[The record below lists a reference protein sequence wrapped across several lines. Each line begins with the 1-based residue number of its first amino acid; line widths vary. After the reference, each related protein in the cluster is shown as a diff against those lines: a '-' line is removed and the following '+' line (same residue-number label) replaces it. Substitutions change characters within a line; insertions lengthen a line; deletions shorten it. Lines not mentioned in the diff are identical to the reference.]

1 MQKIRPYGDD
11 NQGDMRIKRGEGS
24 SPLIFSILVLNLK
37 ASMKPKTILDYWGLI
52 ISLILLGLPLLA
64 LISNLTK

>member
-1 MQKIRPYGDD
+1 MKGI
-11 NQGDMRIKRGEGS
+11 
-24 SPLIFSILVLNLK
+24 ILVLNLK